1 MAALR
6 AAVIGV
12 GAMGRNHA
20 RVYRELAE
28 TELIAVADAAVENAA
43 RVARDTFSRGYSDY
57 RELLAKEKPDL
68 VSVAV
73 PTEGHFQ
80 VAWDALEAG
89 CHVLVEKPLTATIAE
104 GVALVERATALG
116 RTLSVGHIVRFD
128 AAVRDLK
135 RRLEAGELGRI
146 FQVRSRRLGPF
157 PSRVRDVGVV
167 VDLAVHDVDIAS
179 FVTGQTITR
188 VYAETER
195 RIHTLHEDLLIGT
208 LRLSGGVIGLLDI
221 NWLTPTKI
229 RELTVTGEK
238 GMFLVDHLT
247 QDLYFYENQDSLAVE
262 WDPLR
267 LLRGVS
273 EGRMIRFPLNKAEP
287 LRVELQTFA
296 QRVREGLPP
305 AVSGAEGLSAL
316 AAALA
321 LVRSG
326 QEHRPIDLALGRELP

>member
-1 MAALR
+1 
-6 AAVIGV
+6 
-12 GAMGRNHA
+12 
-20 RVYRELAE
+20 
-28 TELIAVADAAVENAA
+28 
-43 RVARDTFSRGYSDY
+43 
-57 RELLAKEKPDL
+57 
-68 VSVAV
+68 
-73 PTEGHFQ
+73 
-80 VAWDALEAG
+80 
-89 CHVLVEKPLTATIAE
+89 
-104 GVALVERATALG
+104 
-116 RTLSVGHIVRFD
+116 VGHIVRFD

-326 QEHRPIDLALGRELP
+326 QEHRPIDLEPGRELA